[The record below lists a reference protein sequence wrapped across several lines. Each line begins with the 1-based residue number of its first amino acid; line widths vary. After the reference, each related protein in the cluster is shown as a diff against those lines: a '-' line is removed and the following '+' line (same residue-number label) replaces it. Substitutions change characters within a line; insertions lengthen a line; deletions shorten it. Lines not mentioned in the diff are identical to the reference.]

1 MMIHPLRGGGCLHAL
16 KRLSHANEFGM
27 IAQGVKPGI
36 GQHLEEPWAMGLRGG
51 LQTSNRALFIS
62 QHDGNSRTER
72 TRHES
77 LTAQP
82 LQTLQNRARFSLS
95 SATCEGVSMD
105 GGAEIEVWRSA
116 NQVFS
121 DSNCAFGMTIEC
133 Q

>member
-1 MMIHPLRGGGCLHAL
+1 MMIHPLRGGCLHAL

-36 GQHLEEPWAMGLRGG
+36 GQHLEEPWAMRLRGG
-51 LQTSNRALFIS
+51 LQISKCALFVF
-62 QHDGNSRTER
+62 QHDGNSRSER
-72 TRHES
+72 TKYES

-82 LQTLQNRARFSLS
+82 LRTLQNRARFSLS

-105 GGAEIEVWRSA
+105 GAEIEVWRSSREM
-116 NQVFS
+116 Q
-121 DSNCAFGMTIEC
+121 T